1 MPETI
6 DTHKEIVKI
15 RRDIEDIKR
24 SQETNMQLTREK
36 YEELVSK
43 TLMGNETRVKVFLA
57 VDGLRSRKEI
67 QDVVGGTQPTVWR
80 AIDYLESKGLII
92 KLDSTKRGSPIYAK
106 PRWVHVLRMDDY
118 VREHFSFQ
126 QEE

>member
-43 TLMGNETRVKVFLA
+43 TLVGNETRVKAFLA

-67 QDVVGGTQPTVWR
+67 QDVVGGAQPTVWR